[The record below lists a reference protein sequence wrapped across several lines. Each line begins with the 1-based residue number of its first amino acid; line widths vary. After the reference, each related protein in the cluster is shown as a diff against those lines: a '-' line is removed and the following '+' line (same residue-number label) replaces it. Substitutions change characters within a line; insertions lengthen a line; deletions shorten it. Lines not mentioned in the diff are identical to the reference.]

1 MKRYSLILFFLF
13 LGVIAINA
21 CQTAQEKEYETRW
34 MGEQMEEILNNI
46 EDQFGG
52 FDQTMME
59 TGYRYNE
66 LYWAGQEENWGYA
79 EYHIDKIIS
88 SMQRGF
94 VRRPDREASSKQF
107 VDQAYP
113 ALRQTI
119 ENEDKEAFN
128 AAFVNFASSC
138 NTCHAMEDVAFMQI
152 IIPEK
157 RTTLVKF

>member
-1 MKRYSLILFFLF
+1 MKRYSSLLFIVF

-21 CQTAQEKEYETRW
+21 CQTAEEKEYDTRW
-34 MGEQMEEILNNI
+34 MGQQMKEILDNI

-52 FDQTMME
+52 FDQAMME

-66 LYWAGQEENWGYA
+66 LYWAGQDENWGYA
-79 EYHIDKIIS
+79 EYQIDKIIS
-88 SMQRGF
+88 SMERGF

-113 ALRQTI
+113 ALRSTI

-128 AAFVNFASSC
+128 EEFVGFASSC
-138 NTCHAMEDVAFMQI
+138 NTCHAMEDVPFIQN

-157 RTTLVKF
+157 RTTLVKY